1 MVATDRSATIRAITV
16 LVVLWLPSVLVAAL
30 VTLAAILTFLSA
42 PMWSALSFLL
52 ALPAVLV
59 GVKSFRASAVL
70 MVILLA
76 WDFVSANWPHITF
89 WGFLDSVTDVLL
101 LVATV
106 LSVLAA
112 AFFPFESVIDFY
124 GYLRFRRGY

>member
-1 MVATDRSATIRAITV
+1 
-16 LVVLWLPSVLVAAL
+16 VAAL
-30 VTLAAILTFLSA
+30 VSLAAILTFLSA

-59 GVKSFRASAVL
+59 GIRSLRASAVSMAVL
-70 MVILLA
+70 FAWDVILTT
-76 WDFVSANWPHITF
+76 WPHITF
-89 WGFLDSVTDVLL
+89 AGFFDSITDVLL

-106 LSVLAA
+106 LSILVAV
-112 AFFPFESVIDFY
+112 FFPFESVMDFF